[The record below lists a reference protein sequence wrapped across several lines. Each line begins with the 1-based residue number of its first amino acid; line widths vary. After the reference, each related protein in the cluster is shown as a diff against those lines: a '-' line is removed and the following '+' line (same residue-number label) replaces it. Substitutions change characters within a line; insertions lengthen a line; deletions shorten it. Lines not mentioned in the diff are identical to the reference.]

1 MLPLSQCTSPP
12 VAFSSPSVSTYL
24 DELDE
29 EFAGKRSS
37 FCPVLQLIVV
47 NTERNDLVVSD
58 AAAYF
63 GKYVET
69 VNDCDLTVE
78 NNVKDLHAPT
88 KAVRKLSCENIYIN
102 HQSNDLPVKNFPID
116 QLLLVCKF

>member
-1 MLPLSQCTSPP
+1 LQCTSPP
-12 VAFSSPSVSTYL
+12 VTFRSPSVSTYL
-24 DELDE
+24 DKLDK

-37 FCPVLQLIVV
+37 FCPVLQLSVM

-58 AAAYF
+58 AAADF

-69 VNDCDLTVE
+69 VNDCDLTIQ

-88 KAVRKLSCENIYIN
+88 KAVSKT
-102 HQSNDLPVKNFPID
+102 V
-116 QLLLVCKF
+116 